1 MAKDKN
7 IFVAF
12 ACKGGNKGFIMLS
25 NNGAAY
31 WRKLTKGGLGFS
43 KTLVKI
49 AINHLIENCQFNVGN
64 VTII

>member
-1 MAKDKN
+1 MGKNKN
-7 IFVAF
+7 IFVDFAF
-12 ACKGGNKGFIMLS
+12 TGGNKGFIRLS

-31 WRKLTKGGLGFS
+31 WQKLTKGGLGFS
-43 KTLVKI
+43 KTSVKI